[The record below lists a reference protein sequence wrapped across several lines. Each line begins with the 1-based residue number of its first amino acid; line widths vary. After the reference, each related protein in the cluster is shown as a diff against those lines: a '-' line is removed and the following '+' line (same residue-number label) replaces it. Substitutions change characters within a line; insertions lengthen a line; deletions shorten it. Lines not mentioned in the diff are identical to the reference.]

1 MYPLVRLGPFN
12 LSSGGLLLVLAL
24 VLGSTLMERAARR
37 RGGDTLAEQA
47 SSVFLPALAGAAV
60 GGRLWYGL
68 LNWDLYGPA
77 PQLFLALRIA
87 DLAWPGALLGGLL
100 AGWLWCRWHR
110 FDTAGMADAAA
121 LALLPAQALAS
132 IGLLLSGEAFG
143 VPTTLPWA
151 VPLFGTTRHPTQ
163 LYLTL
168 AALLGYAV
176 LRWLDRRSP
185 TPGTLFVAYLIAQG
199 VTFLLLE
206 PLRADSLLLPYGI
219 RVAQLVGLGF
229 VLAALLWLRGQGTP
243 ATAPHGQGDATLS
256 ESGG

>member
-1 MYPLVRLGPFN
+1 MNPLVRLGPFN

-37 RGGDTLAEQA
+37 RGGAALAEQA
-47 SSVFLPALAGAAV
+47 SSIFLPALAGAAV

-87 DLAWPGALLGGLL
+87 DLAWPGALLGGLF
-100 AGWLWCRWHR
+100 AGWLWCRWRR
-110 FDTAGMADAAA
+110 FDAATLADTTAMG
-121 LALLPAQALAS
+121 LLPAQALAS
-132 IGLLLSGEAFG
+132 VGLLLSGEAFG
-143 VPTTLPWA
+143 APTTLPWA
-151 VPLFGTTRHPTQ
+151 VPLFGAMRHPTQ
-163 LYLTL
+163 LYLAL
-168 AALLGYAV
+168 AALLGYAA

-185 TPGTLFVAYLIAQG
+185 ASGALFVAYLGVQG
-199 VTFLLLE
+199 LTLLLLE

-243 ATAPHGQGDATLS
+243 APAPHGQGDATLS